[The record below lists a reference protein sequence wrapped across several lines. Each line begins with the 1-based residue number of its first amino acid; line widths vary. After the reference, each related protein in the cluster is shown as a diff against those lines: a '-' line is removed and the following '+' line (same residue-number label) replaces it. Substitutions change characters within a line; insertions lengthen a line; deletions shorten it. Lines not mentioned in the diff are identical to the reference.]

1 MRAKIYITLS
11 MALAVAISSCK
22 KSLDKPL
29 LGALETPL
37 LETKDGVNGLL
48 IGTYAAL
55 DGMAGDQNGTYAI
68 GGGNPWETSPDN
80 WVLGG
85 VAGGDANKGSI
96 AGDVSEIEP
105 IMQFY
110 SDPTNVFY
118 NSKWKADSKPSER
131 RRILQ
136 RLVSGIKS
144 PGNRFCE
151 GGRTERGSLL
161 F

>member
-1 MRAKIYITLS
+1 MRTKIYITLS
-11 MALAVAISSCK
+11 LIAAISISSCK

-29 LGALETPL
+29 IGTLEAPT

-55 DGMAGDQNGTYAI
+55 DGMAGTSGI

-85 VAGGDANKGSI
+85 VAAGDANKGSI

-118 NSKWKADSKPSER
+118 NSKWKADF
-131 RRILQ
+131 
-136 RLVSGIKS
+136 VGISIANKNLS
-144 PGNRFCE
+144 VLYNFIDFTAE
-151 GGRTERGSLL
+151 
-161 F
+161 